1 MPYHLLTLLVLCM
14 TIANA
19 AETAPADA
27 AAVYTRF
34 YTLFIAGAHCGYY
47 REERAADRLVCHAR
61 FRMDDQLIDS
71 FFEYRLVGGKV
82 TDFRLAPDEAFVAVP
97 ADHVPTGGVL
107 LVVPN
112 VQQVT
117 ALNVVM
123 EGDLAKRWP
132 IELRREGDHVT
143 EFRGDKKG
151 REFWLKDGVIVRV
164 NWGGDA
170 VSDLKANKAEAT
182 AGLVGLE

>member
-14 TIANA
+14 NLA
-19 AETAPADA
+19 AAADA
-27 AAVYTRF
+27 AADNTRYYTF
-34 YTLFIAGAHCGYY
+34 SIGGAHCGYY
-47 REERAADRLVCHAR
+47 REEQTADRLVSHAR
-61 FRMDDQLIDS
+61 FRMEEHVIDA

-82 TDFRLAPDEAFVAVP
+82 TAFRLDPDDAFIDVP

-107 LVVPN
+107 LLVPQ

-117 ALNVVM
+117 TINVVK
-123 EGDLAKRWP
+123 EGDLTKRWP
-132 IELRREGDHVT
+132 VELRRDGDHVT
-143 EFRGDKKG
+143 EFRGEKKG
-151 REFWLKDGVIVRV
+151 REFWLKDGVIVRM

-170 VSDLKANKAEAT
+170 LSELKANKAEAM